1 MHYICFSK
9 LFKELSINRLVES
22 MHDIGAQG
30 IDLCVRDGYP
40 VNPSNVRN
48 ELTKAA
54 ERIRKAGLEIPL
66 VSASTNLTNPNDR
79 TAEPLFA
86 ACHDAHVPN
95 IKLGYWKFSGRGYW
109 KDVDAARKELE
120 GFEKLGSRFGV
131 RACLHTHSGT
141 YLGLN
146 AASLMD
152 LARGFNPSHVG
163 AYLDPGHLA
172 LCGEPPAMA
181 VDITGD
187 YLCMVA
193 IKDCLWILGKDG
205 APRKSHFLPLGQGM
219 VEWADVLRALKA
231 RNYPGPLSFHSE
243 YEDLSTAQILD
254 QTRKDLRFMRKLET
268 EVNG

>member
-1 MHYICFSK
+1 MKFICFSK
-9 LFKELSINRLVES
+9 LYKELSVEKLVNAVKG
-22 MHDIGAQG
+22 IGAEG

-40 VNPSNVRN
+40 VNPANARKD
-48 ELTKAA
+48 LPKAA
-54 ERIRKAGLEIPL
+54 DRIRRAGLDIPL
-66 VSASTNLTNPNDR
+66 VSASTNLTDPNDP

-109 KDVDAARKELE
+109 KDVDAARKELD

-131 RACLHTHSGT
+131 RACLHTHSGAF
-141 YLGLN
+141 LGLN
-146 AASLMD
+146 ASSLMD

-181 VDITGD
+181 VDIAGD

-193 IKDCLWILGKDG
+193 IKDSLWEKGKDG
-205 APRKSHFLPLGQGM
+205 AARKSHFLPLGQGM
-219 VEWADVLRALKA
+219 VEWRDVLRALKA
-231 RNYPGPLSFHSE
+231 HGYSGPLSFHSE
-243 YEDLSTAQILD
+243 YEGLSTVDILE
-254 QTRKDLRFMRKLET
+254 QTRKDLGFMRKVET
-268 EVNG
+268 EITG